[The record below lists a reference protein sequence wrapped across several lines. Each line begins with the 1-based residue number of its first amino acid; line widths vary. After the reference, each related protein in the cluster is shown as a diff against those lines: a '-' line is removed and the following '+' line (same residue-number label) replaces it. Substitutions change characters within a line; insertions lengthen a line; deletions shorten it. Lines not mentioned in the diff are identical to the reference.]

1 MVTIAT
7 ATESAFPGHRPQNR
21 VKVLIYIA
29 VVRQANLTE
38 EQEKGH
44 FGVARFHGA
53 AHAILPVGKEGLQN
67 MHLCLKALLAV
78 AALVPAASAASCESL
93 ASLVLPEAKITSAEL
108 VPAGDFTP
116 PGAQPIHRLPAFCRV
131 AATLAPSPD
140 SDIRIEVWMPAA
152 GWNGKFQGVGN
163 GGWSGNISYGA
174 LAGAVSRGY
183 ASAST
188 DTGHAG
194 GSAEFAFGHPE
205 KLIDF
210 AYRSEHEMTVK
221 AKAIIAAFYGSGPR
235 LSYWNGCS
243 SGGKQGLKEA
253 QKYPEDYNGIIA
265 GAPANNWVALLSSDM
280 MNSVA
285 LLKDPAS
292 QIPNA
297 KLALLHRSAV
307 AACDRLDGVE
317 DGLIADPTKCHFDPA
332 VLVCKGPDS
341 ESCLTAPQVEA
352 ARKIYGPFT
361 NPRTHKEIFPGL
373 APSSEPGWVA
383 FDGPQPFS
391 ISNDYFRYVVHQ
403 NPSWDFRTFDADRD
417 VALAEK
423 LDRND
428 VLKAVDPDLRKFVSH
443 GGKLILYHGWSD
455 NLIAPLNSVN
465 YFNSVVARLGGL
477 AKTEAS
483 VRLFMAPGMSH
494 CSGGDGPN
502 TFDMVGPLEQWV
514 EDGTAPERVVA
525 THFRGSQ
532 VDLTRPWCP
541 YPQVAKY
548 KGSGSQDDAA
558 NYVCAQP

>member
-1 MVTIAT
+1 
-7 ATESAFPGHRPQNR
+7 
-21 VKVLIYIA
+21 
-29 VVRQANLTE
+29 
-38 EQEKGH
+38 
-44 FGVARFHGA
+44 
-53 AHAILPVGKEGLQN
+53 
-67 MHLCLKALLAV
+67 MHLCLKALLAA
-78 AALVPAASAASCESL
+78 AALVPCAAGASCESL
-93 ASLVLPEAKITSAEL
+93 GSLPLPQARITSAQS
-108 VPAGDFTP
+108 VAAGDFTP
-116 PGAQPIHRLPAFCRV
+116 AGAQPIHNLPAFCRV

-140 SDIRIEVWMPAA
+140 SDIRIEVWMPAS
-152 GWNGKFQGVGN
+152 GWNGKFQAVGN
-163 GGWSGNISYGA
+163 GGWSGAINYGG
-174 LAGAVSRGY
+174 LANAVSRGY

-221 AKAIIAAFYGSGPR
+221 AKAVIAAFYGSAPR
-235 LSYWNGCS
+235 RSYWNGCS

-253 QKYPEDYNGIIA
+253 QKYPEDYDGIIA

-292 QIPNA
+292 HIPPD

-307 AACDRLDGVE
+307 VACDRLDGVE
-317 DGLIADPTKCHFDPA
+317 DGLISDATKCRFDPA
-332 VLVCKGPDS
+332 ALLCKGS
-341 ESCLTAPQVEA
+341 ETDSCLTAAQVEA

-373 APSSEPGWVA
+373 EPGSEPGWVA
-383 FDGPQPFS
+383 FNGPQPFS
-391 ISNDYFRYVVHQ
+391 ISNDYFRYVVRQ
-403 NPSWDFRTFDADRD
+403 NPNWDFRTFDADRD
-417 VALAEK
+417 VALAGK
-423 LDRND
+423 LDQNN

-465 YFNSVVARLGGL
+465 YFNSVVARMGGL
-477 AKTEAS
+477 EKTEES
-483 VRLFMAPGMSH
+483 VRLFMAPGMGH

-502 TFDMVGPLEQWV
+502 KFDMVGPLDEWV
-514 EDGTAPERVVA
+514 EQGKAPERVVA
-525 THFRGSQ
+525 THFSGSQ

-548 KGSGSQDDAA
+548 KGTGSQDDAA
-558 NYVCAQP
+558 NFVCAQP